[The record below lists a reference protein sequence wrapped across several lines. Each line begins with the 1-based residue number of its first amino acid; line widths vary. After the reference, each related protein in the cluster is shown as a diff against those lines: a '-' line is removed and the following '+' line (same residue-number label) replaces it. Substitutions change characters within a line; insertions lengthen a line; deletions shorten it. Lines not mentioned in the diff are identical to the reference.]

1 MAKLEQDNKILAELD
16 CKLQNVTAIDSTEKP
31 QNYSMSSS
39 LPSLTS
45 SNLFQSSVLTD
56 SGVGSAASALSKPS
70 FHKLAQNGT
79 QQINTI
85 QNQRDLE
92 ELRFD
97 KFENSSIYNIQLSNR
112 ANVSKTKPRIDST
125 PYNYDPIFKYSSN
138 ANAGAFID
146 KSLYPFNNI
155 FFR

>member
-1 MAKLEQDNKILAELD
+1 
-16 CKLQNVTAIDSTEKP
+16 
-31 QNYSMSSS
+31 
-39 LPSLTS
+39 LTS

-70 FHKLAQNGT
+70 FHILAQNGT
-79 QQINTI
+79 TQQNNTI

-97 KFENSSIYNIQLSNR
+97 EFENSSIHNIELSNR
-112 ANVSKTKPRIDST
+112 ANVSKIRHRIDST

-138 ANAGAFID
+138 ANTGALID

-155 FFR
+155 FFC